1 VVCAKK
7 GDTLFGDFGP
17 LGSVSVQFI

>member
-1 VVCAKK
+1 VVFAQK

-17 LGSVSVQFI
+17 LGSVCVQFV